1 MPRRPLAAVA
11 LLAAVATLAPGS
23 AQAHIYEFVGEY
35 FPGLRAELP
44 GHPVVPGQRV
54 FGTFS
59 FDRDGK
65 DWSPAEDQGFYHF
78 QEDHRIQLQ
87 LGDLFFE
94 SDLEGS
100 YRRYAI
106 NIKNDDAPLRG
117 FRSMLIR

>member
-23 AQAHIYEFVGEY
+23 AQADIYEFVGEY
-35 FPGLRAELP
+35 FPELRA

-65 DWSPAEDQGFYHF
+65 D
-78 QEDHRIQLQ
+78 
-87 LGDLFFE
+87 
-94 SDLEGS
+94 
-100 YRRYAI
+100 
-106 NIKNDDAPLRG
+106 
-117 FRSMLIR
+117 